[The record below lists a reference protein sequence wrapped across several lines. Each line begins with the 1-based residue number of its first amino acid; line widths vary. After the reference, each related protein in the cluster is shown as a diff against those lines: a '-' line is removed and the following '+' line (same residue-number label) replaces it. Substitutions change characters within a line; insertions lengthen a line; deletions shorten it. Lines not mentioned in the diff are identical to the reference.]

1 MLLTTVR
8 NLKMTEIEEL
18 EAKVSELPNEKF
30 SIFRDWFY
38 QFENELWD
46 KQIATDF
53 RAGKLNHL
61 IEKAR
66 LEFTQGKAREI

>member
-1 MLLTTVR
+1 
-8 NLKMTEIEEL
+8 MTEIEEL

-30 SIFRDWFY
+30 ALFRDWFY
-38 QFENELWD
+38 QFENEMWD
-46 KQIATDF
+46 KQIARDF

-66 LEFTQGKAREI
+66 REFAQGKAREI

>member
-1 MLLTTVR
+1 
-8 NLKMTEIEEL
+8 MTDIEEL
-18 EAKVSELPNEKF
+18 EAKVSELPNEKLA
-30 SIFRDWFY
+30 IFRDWFY

-53 RAGKLNHL
+53 REGKLNKL

-66 LEFTQGKAREI
+66 LELSQGEAREI

>member
-1 MLLTTVR
+1 MINQQR
-8 NLKMTEIEEL
+8 SFKMTDIEEL
-18 EAKVSELPNEKF
+18 EAKVSELPNEQLA
-30 SIFRDWFY
+30 IFRDWFY

-46 KQIATDF
+46 KQIASDF

-66 LEFTQGKAREI
+66 LELSQGKAREI